1 MAVEIKNTK
10 YFYPPRPGNGAGTFS
25 DNIVGLQTVEGGGLT
40 QGNFEFTTG
49 VTEKVNRTF
58 NVGAFSE
65 PMSLDMMGIDSLEES
80 RRILATQF
88 RVYPNYDISQV
99 LNFSMYGSLSERF
112 RVSITKIINY
122 FPASLDVLFN
132 NDDFTTGSTAYDI
145 VYDSQNDETYFKVDV
160 SRINNPFDIDYSIS
174 AATNLS
180 IREISVSPYRNLY
193 NTYLDYCVSVDD
205 NIFNILAFVPS
216 ETLSLGYIQF
226 YVSGTPFGT
235 TATTY
240 NNDFEIRPN
249 DFIVDKVFQESFDEV
264 EKFLLNRLV
273 RPEYTAV
280 FQVPQQNEFGQ
291 TYTEYKQVT
300 WPKQGRWNLDIRS
313 FLFDNYL
320 EEIQAIAVNLDSF
333 KTNLISRFLVTD
345 SLKEFDTLG
354 HKVEKIFQIYGRS
367 FDQIKQFI
375 DGLAYMN
382 SVNYNPSN
390 DIPSEL
396 LVNLSRTLGW
406 SSNFSP
412 ITNED
417 FLGSVFGNTSTPT
430 YPGYARALTPTE
442 LNYAYYR
449 NLILNASYLFK
460 SKGTR
465 RSIEFLLRLIGAPDS
480 LIEFNEHIYL
490 ADQKINLDQFENQWA
505 QISGG
510 TYVDNV
516 PSYLPGETY
525 KIRGQL
531 YTAFTSTATYQDVSV
546 RLNDYPIDAEG
557 YPKAPANT
565 ETFFFQIGS
574 GWYET
579 TPQHRSPDE
588 VQLTGNVFTGQN
600 YNIQTQL
607 TPFSYGQ
614 TYLNRYRD
622 FPYMNE
628 GFKLQ
633 KVVDNNKSWLSD
645 DEKIRV
651 STQGDYNAY
660 YFVDNEKLVLN
671 VKNVD
676 IFLNPAQGI
685 LYDVWEQS
693 REYDYPIPE
702 SGYTVNYP
710 TVETFSEQS
719 VMPFTATF
727 SLFNEPIITSTQTNV
742 DTTYINPEPKKK
754 TFFEFSQ
761 TFWENMI
768 NTRNRQYISDGKTG
782 GYPTLQSI
790 FWKYL
795 ESEQTVGLP
804 NNKYTYQKL
813 IDYVNGIGPYWT
825 KLVEQMVP
833 ASTIWNGGVRLEN
846 SILNKQKFVYRRQRG
861 CQFILVPV
869 EPCFII
875 SDIFNYTCNTE
886 HAEFNIYPWFNGDVT
901 VSNFSSILGNRV
913 NNMLAESGL
922 TLNQCYLNSVLSD
935 WYVDLSIN
943 EVQIIKEYFYTGYGI
958 TDVPTN
964 AQWRNALINY
974 LPQLYDYGYTYSL
987 EGNILTITNLTCL
1000 TQNIVDT
1007 VSLNVGI
1014 NININ
1019 CTE

>member
-1 MAVEIKNTK
+1 MAVNIKNTK

-49 VTEKVNRTF
+49 VTEKVNRVF

-80 RRILATQF
+80 RRIMATQF

-99 LNFSMYGSLSERF
+99 LNFSMYGSLSKRF
-112 RVSITKIINY
+112 SVSITRIINY
-122 FPASLDVLFN
+122 FPASLDVMFN
-132 NDDFTTGSTAYDI
+132 NDDYTTGNTAYDI
-145 VYDSQNDETYFKVDV
+145 VYDSQNDETYFKVNVD
-160 SRINNPFDIDYSIS
+160 RINNPLDIDYSIS

-180 IREISVSPYRNLY
+180 IREIEASPYRNLY
-193 NTYLDYCVSVDD
+193 NTYLDYCVSIND
-205 NIFNILAFVPS
+205 NIFEVLSFTPS
-216 ETLSLGYIQF
+216 ETLSSGYIQF
-226 YVSGTPFGT
+226 YVSGAPFGT
-235 TATTY
+235 TATTL
-240 NNDFEIRPN
+240 NDDFQIRPN
-249 DFIVDKVFQESFDEV
+249 DYIVDKVFQESFDEV
-264 EKFLLNRLV
+264 EKFLVNRLV

-300 WPKQGRWNLDIRS
+300 WPKQGPWNLDIRS
-313 FLFDNYL
+313 FLFDRYL

-333 KTNLISRFLVTD
+333 KTNLISRFLITD

-354 HKVEKIFQIYGRS
+354 QKVEKIFQIYGRS

-396 LVNLSRTLGW
+396 LVNLARTLGW

-412 ITNED
+412 ITNDD
-417 FLGSVFGNTSTPT
+417 FLSSVFGNTSTPT

-480 LIEFNEHIYL
+480 LIEYNEYIYL
-490 ADQKINLDQFENQWA
+490 ADQRINLDQFETQWA
-505 QISGG
+505 SISGG
-510 TYVDNV
+510 TYVNNI

-525 KIRGQL
+525 KIKGQL
-531 YTAFTSTATYQDVSV
+531 YTAFTSTATYQDVSI
-546 RLNDYPIDAEG
+546 RLEDYPMDAQG
-557 YPKAPANT
+557 YPNAPANT

-579 TPQHRSPDE
+579 TPQHRSPDQ

-607 TPFSYGQ
+607 TPFTYGQ

-645 DEKIRV
+645 DDRIRV

-660 YFVDNEKLVLN
+660 YYVDNEKLVLN

-693 REYDYPIPE
+693 RQYDYPIPE
-702 SGYTVNYP
+702 TGLTVNYP
-710 TVETFSEQS
+710 VPGG
-719 VMPFTATF
+719 VD
-727 SLFNEPIITSTQTNV
+727 STYV
-742 DTTYINPEPKKK
+742 NPQPKKK

-768 NTRNRQYISDGKTG
+768 NTRNRQYITDGKTG

-790 FWKYL
+790 FWKYI

-833 ASTIWNGGVRLEN
+833 ATTIWNGGVRLEN

-861 CQFILVPV
+861 CQFIPVPV
-869 EPCFII
+869 DPCYII
-875 SDIFNYTCNTE
+875 SNIFDYTCNSE
-886 HAEFNIYPWFNGDVT
+886 YVEFNIYPWFNGDVT
-901 VSNFSSILGNRV
+901 VSNFSSILVNRV
-913 NNMLAESGL
+913 NNMLAQSGL
-922 TLNQCYLNSVLSD
+922 TLNQCYENSVLSD
-935 WYVDLSIN
+935 WYVDLTIN
-943 EVQIIKEYFYTGYGI
+943 EEQIIKESFYTGYGLS
-958 TDVPTN
+958 DVPTN
-964 AQWRNALINY
+964 TQWRNALINY
-974 LPQLYDYGYTYSL
+974 LPQLYNYGYTYYL
-987 EGNILTITNLTCL
+987 NGNTLTITDLACL
-1000 TQNIVDT
+1000 TQNVVDT

-1019 CTE
+1019 CTQ

>member
-1 MAVEIKNTK
+1 MAVETKNTK
-10 YFYPPRPGNGAGTFS
+10 FFYPPRPGSGAGTFS

-65 PMSLDMMGIDSLEES
+65 PMSLDMLGIDDLLES

-99 LNFSMYGSLSERF
+99 LNFSMYGSLSKRF
-112 RVSITKIINY
+112 SVSITKIINY

-132 NDDFTTGSTAYDI
+132 NDEYVTGNTAYDI
-145 VYDSQNDETYFKVDV
+145 VYDVPNDETYFKVNVD
-160 SRINNPFDIDYSIS
+160 RINNPFDIDYSIS
-174 AATNLS
+174 ATTNLS
-180 IREISVSPYRNLY
+180 IREINVSPYRNLY
-193 NTYLDYCVSVDD
+193 NTYLDYCVSIND
-205 NIFNILAFVPS
+205 NIFNLIGFIPS
-216 ETLSLGYIQF
+216 DTLSSGFIQF
-226 YVSGTPFGT
+226 YVSGSPFGT
-235 TATTY
+235 TATTITD
-240 NNDFEIRPN
+240 DFQIRPN
-249 DFIVDKVFQESFDEV
+249 DFVADKTFQESFDEV
-264 EKFLLNRLV
+264 EQFLLNRLV

-280 FQVPQQNEFGQ
+280 FQVPQQNEYGQ
-291 TYTEYKQVT
+291 TYTEYQQVT
-300 WPKQGRWNLDIRS
+300 WPKQGTWNLDIRS
-313 FLFDNYL
+313 FLFDDYL
-320 EEIQAIAVNLDSF
+320 EQIQAIAVNLDSF
-333 KTNLISRFLVTD
+333 KTNLISRFLITD

-354 HKVEKIFQIYGRS
+354 QKVEKVFQIYGRS

-396 LVNLSRTLGW
+396 LVNLARTLGW

-417 FLGSVFGNTSTPT
+417 FLSSVFGNTSTPT

-442 LNYAYYR
+442 LNYSYYR

-465 RSIEFLLRLIGAPDS
+465 RSVEFLLRLIGAPDS
-480 LIEFNEHIYL
+480 LIEYNEHIYL
-490 ADQKINLDQFENQWA
+490 ADQTINLDQFYNQWA

-510 TYVDNV
+510 TYVNNV
-516 PSYLPGETY
+516 PSYLPGDTY

-531 YTAFTSTATYQDVSV
+531 YTAFTSNAIYQDVSIT
-546 RLNDYPIDAEG
+546 LEDYPMDAEG
-557 YPKAPANT
+557 YPKAPVNT
-565 ETFFFQIGS
+565 EDYFFQIGA

-588 VQLTGNVFTGQN
+588 VVITGNVYTGQN
-600 YNIQTQL
+600 FDIQTQL
-607 TPFSYGQ
+607 MPFTYGQ
-614 TYLNRYRD
+614 TYLNRFRD

-633 KVVDNNKSWLSD
+633 KVIDNNKSWLAD
-645 DEKIRV
+645 DDRIRI

-671 VKNVD
+671 VKNID
-676 IFLNPAQGI
+676 LFLNPAQG
-685 LYDVWEQS
+685 LVYDVWEQS
-693 REYDYPIPE
+693 RQYDYPIPE
-702 SGYTVNYP
+702 SGLTVGYP
-710 TVETFSEQS
+710 VPGGVDWTF
-719 VMPFTATF
+719 
-727 SLFNEPIITSTQTNV
+727 
-742 DTTYINPEPKKK
+742 INPEPKKK

-790 FWKYL
+790 FWKYI

-825 KLVEQMVP
+825 KLVEQMIP
-833 ASTIWNGGVRLEN
+833 ATTIWNGGVRLEN
-846 SILNKQKFVYRRQRG
+846 SIFNKQKFVYRRQRG
-861 CQFILVPV
+861 CQFVPV
-869 EPCFII
+869 PVDPCFII
-875 SDIFNYTCNTE
+875 SNIFDYTCNTE
-886 HAEFNIYPWFNGDVT
+886 YVDFNIYPWFNGDLT
-901 VSNFSSILGNRV
+901 VSNFNSILSNRV
-913 NNMLAESGL
+913 NNMLSESGL
-922 TLNQCYLNSVLSD
+922 TLNQCYENSVLSN
-935 WYVDLSIN
+935 WYVDLTIN
-943 EVQIIKEYFYTGYGI
+943 GEEIIKEPFYIGYGLN
-958 TDVPTN
+958 DVPTN
-964 AQWRNALINY
+964 SQWRNALINY
-974 LPQLYDYGYTYSL
+974 LPQLYNYGYTYYL
-987 EGNILTITNLTCL
+987 NGNTLTITNLSCL
-1000 TQNIVDT
+1000 TSNLVET
-1007 VSLNVGI
+1007 VLLNVGI
-1014 NININ
+1014 NISIN
-1019 CTE
+1019 CTQ

>member
-1 MAVEIKNTK
+1 MAVNIKNTK

-49 VTEKVNRTF
+49 VTEKVNRVF

-80 RRILATQF
+80 RRIMATQF

-99 LNFSMYGSLSERF
+99 LNFSMYGSLSKRF
-112 RVSITKIINY
+112 SVSITRIINY
-122 FPASLDVLFN
+122 FPASLDVMFN
-132 NDDFTTGSTAYDI
+132 NDDYTTGNTAYDI
-145 VYDSQNDETYFKVDV
+145 VYDSQNDDTYFKVNVD
-160 SRINNPFDIDYSIS
+160 RINNPLDIDYSIS

-180 IREISVSPYRNLY
+180 IREIETSPYRNLY
-193 NTYLDYCVSVDD
+193 NTYLDYCVSVND
-205 NIFNILAFVPS
+205 NIFEVLSFIPS
-216 ETLSLGYIQF
+216 ETLSSGYIQF
-226 YVSGTPFGT
+226 YVSGAPFGT
-235 TATTY
+235 TATTF
-240 NNDFEIRPN
+240 NDDFQIRPN
-249 DFIVDKVFQESFDEV
+249 DYIVDKVFQESFDEV
-264 EKFLLNRLV
+264 EKFLVNRLV

-300 WPKQGRWNLDIRS
+300 WPKQGPWNLDIRS
-313 FLFDNYL
+313 FLFDRYL

-333 KTNLISRFLVTD
+333 KTNLISRFLITD

-354 HKVEKIFQIYGRS
+354 QKVEKIFQIYGRS

-396 LVNLSRTLGW
+396 LVNLARTLGW

-412 ITNED
+412 ITNDD
-417 FLGSVFGNTSTPT
+417 FLSSVFGNTSTPT

-480 LIEFNEHIYL
+480 LIEYNEHIYL
-490 ADQKINLDQFENQWA
+490 ADQRINLDQFETQWA
-505 QISGG
+505 SISGG
-510 TYVDNV
+510 TYVNNV

-525 KIRGQL
+525 KIKGQL
-531 YTAFTSTATYQDVSV
+531 YTAFTSTATYQDVSI
-546 RLNDYPIDAEG
+546 RLEDYPMDAQG
-557 YPKAPANT
+557 YPNAPANT

-579 TPQHRSPDE
+579 TPQHRSPDQ

-607 TPFSYGQ
+607 TPFTYGQ

-645 DEKIRV
+645 DDRIRI

-660 YFVDNEKLVLN
+660 YYVDNEKLVLN

-693 REYDYPIPE
+693 RQYDYPIPE
-702 SGYTVNYP
+702 TGLTVNYSSP
-710 TVETFSEQS
+710 ASEFS
-719 VMPFTATF
+719 TF
-727 SLFNEPIITSTQTNV
+727 SLLSEPIDYSIPTKV
-742 DTTYINPEPKKK
+742 DYTYINPEPKKK

-768 NTRNRQYISDGKTG
+768 NTRNRLYITDGKTG

-790 FWKYL
+790 FWKYI

-846 SILNKQKFVYRRQRG
+846 SVLNKQKFVYRRQRG
-861 CQFILVPV
+861 CQFIPVPV
-869 EPCFII
+869 DPCYII
-875 SDIFNYTCNTE
+875 SNIFDYTCNTE
-886 HAEFNIYPWFNGDVT
+886 YAEFNIYPWFNGDVT
-901 VSNFSSILGNRV
+901 VSNFSSILVNRV
-913 NNMLAESGL
+913 NNMLAQSGL
-922 TLNQCYLNSVLSD
+922 TLNECYENSVLSD
-935 WYVDLSIN
+935 WYVDLTIN
-943 EVQIIKEYFYTGYGI
+943 GEQIIKESFYTGYGLS
-958 TDVPTN
+958 DVPTN
-964 AQWRNALINY
+964 TQWRNALINY
-974 LPQLYDYGYTYSL
+974 LPQLYNYGYTYYL
-987 EGNILTITNLTCL
+987 NGNTLTITDLACL
-1000 TQNIVDT
+1000 TQNVVDT

-1019 CTE
+1019 CTQ

>member
-1 MAVEIKNTK
+1 MAVETKNTK

-65 PMSLDMMGIDSLEES
+65 PMSLEMMGIDDLFES

-99 LNFSMYGSLSERF
+99 LNFSMYGSLSKRF
-112 RVSITKIINY
+112 SVSITRIVNY
-122 FPASLDVLFN
+122 FPASLDVMFN
-132 NDDFTTGSTAYDI
+132 NNDYVTGNTAYDI
-145 VYDSQNDETYFKVDV
+145 VYDAQNDETYFKVNVD
-160 SRINNPFDIDYSIS
+160 RIENPFDIDYSIS

-180 IREISVSPYRNLY
+180 IREITVSPYRNLY
-193 NTYLDYCVSVDD
+193 NTYLDYCVSINDD
-205 NIFNILAFVPS
+205 IFKVVAFTPS
-216 ETLSLGYIQF
+216 NTLSSGYVQF
-226 YVSGTPFGT
+226 YVSGAPFGT
-235 TATTY
+235 TATTI
-240 NNDFEIRPN
+240 NDDYQIRPN
-249 DFIVDKVFQESFDEV
+249 DFIVDKIFQESFDEI
-264 EKFLLNRLV
+264 EQFLLNRLV
-273 RPEYTAV
+273 RPEYTAI
-280 FQVPQQNEFGQ
+280 FQVPQQNEYGQ

-300 WPKQGRWNLDIRS
+300 WPKKGPWNLDISS

-320 EEIQAIAVNLDSF
+320 EEIQAIAINLDSF

-354 HKVEKIFQIYGRS
+354 QKVEKIFQIYGRS

-396 LVNLSRTLGW
+396 LVNLARTLGW

-417 FLGSVFGNTSTPT
+417 FLSSVFGNTSTPT

-480 LIEFNEHIYL
+480 LIEYNEHIYL
-490 ADQKINLDQFENQWA
+490 ADQKINLDQFYTQWA

-510 TYVDNV
+510 TYVDRV
-516 PSYLPGETY
+516 PSYLPGDTY
-525 KIRGQL
+525 KIKGQI
-531 YTAFTSTATYQDVSV
+531 YSAFTSTATYQDVSI
-546 RLNDYPIDAEG
+546 RLEDYPMDAEG
-557 YPKAPANT
+557 YPKAPVNT
-565 ETFFFQIGS
+565 ETYFFQIGA

-579 TPQHRSPDE
+579 TPQHRSPDQ
-588 VQLTGNVFTGQN
+588 VQITGNVYTGQN
-600 YNIQTQL
+600 YDIQTQL
-607 TPFSYGQ
+607 IPFTYGQ

-633 KVVDNNKSWLSD
+633 KVVDNNKSWLSTD
-645 DEKIRV
+645 DRLRV

-676 IFLNPAQGI
+676 IFLNPAQG
-685 LYDVWEQS
+685 LVYDVWEQS
-693 REYDYPIPE
+693 RQYDYPIPE
-702 SGYTVNYP
+702 SGLTIGYP
-710 TVETFSEQS
+710 V
-719 VMPFTATF
+719 PGG
-727 SLFNEPIITSTQTNV
+727 V
-742 DTTYINPEPKKK
+742 DWTYVNPEPKKK

-768 NTRNRQYISDGKTG
+768 NTRNRQYITDGKTG

-790 FWKYL
+790 FWKYI

-833 ASTIWNGGVRLEN
+833 ATTIWNGGVRLEN
-846 SILNKQKFVYRRQRG
+846 SIFHKQKFVYRRQRG
-861 CQFILVPV
+861 CQIVPVPV
-869 EPCFII
+869 EPCYII
-875 SDIFNYTCNTE
+875 SNIFDYTCNTE
-886 HAEFNIYPWFNGDVT
+886 YADFNIYPWFNGDVT
-901 VSNFSSILGNRV
+901 VSNFSSILVNRI
-913 NNMLAESGL
+913 NNMLGQSGL
-922 TLNQCYLNSVLSD
+922 TLSQCSQNSVGTD
-935 WYVDLSIN
+935 WYVNLTINGEEIIN
-943 EVQIIKEYFYTGYGI
+943 ELFYTGYGMS
-958 TDVPTN
+958 DVPTST
-964 AQWRNALINY
+964 QWRNALINY
-974 LPQLYDYGYTYSL
+974 LPQLYNYGYTYYL
-987 EGNILTITNLTCL
+987 NGNTLTITNLACL
-1000 TQNIVDT
+1000 TNNLVDT
-1007 VSLNVGI
+1007 VLLNVGI
-1014 NININ
+1014 NISIN

>member
-1 MAVEIKNTK
+1 MAVETKNTK

-65 PMSLDMMGIDSLEES
+65 PMSLEMMGIDDLFES

-122 FPASLDVLFN
+122 FPASLDVVFN
-132 NDDFTTGSTAYDI
+132 ANNFTTGNTAYDI
-145 VYDSQNDETYFKVDV
+145 SYDAQNDETYFKVNVD
-160 SRINNPFDIDYSIS
+160 RINNPFDIDYSIS
-174 AATNLS
+174 ASTNLS
-180 IREISVSPYRNLY
+180 IREITVSPYRNLY
-193 NTYLDYCVSVDD
+193 NTYLDYCVSIND
-205 NIFNILAFVPS
+205 NIFKVVSFTPS
-216 ETLSLGYIQF
+216 DTLSSGYIQM

-235 TATTY
+235 TVTTT
-240 NNDFEIRPN
+240 NDEFQIRPN
-249 DFIVDKVFQESFDEV
+249 DFIVDKTFQESFDEI
-264 EKFLLNRLV
+264 EQFLLNRLV
-273 RPEYTAV
+273 RPEYTAI
-280 FQVPQQNEFGQ
+280 FQVPQQNEYGQ
-291 TYTEYKQVT
+291 TYTEYQQIT
-300 WPKQGRWNLDIRS
+300 WPKQGPWNLDISS
-313 FLFDNYL
+313 FLFDSYL
-320 EEIQAIAVNLDSF
+320 EQIQAIAVNLDSF
-333 KTNLISRFLVTD
+333 KTNLISRFLITD

-354 HKVEKIFQIYGRS
+354 QKVEKIFQIYGRS

-417 FLGSVFGNTSTPT
+417 FLSSVFGNTSTPT
-430 YPGYARALTPTE
+430 YPGYTRALTPTE

-465 RSIEFLLRLIGAPDS
+465 RSVEFLLRLIGAPDS
-480 LIEFNEHIYL
+480 LIEYNEHIYL
-490 ADQKINLDQFENQWA
+490 ADQKINLDQFYTQWA

-516 PSYLPGETY
+516 PSFLPGDTY
-525 KIRGQL
+525 KIKGQL
-531 YTAFTSTATYQDVSV
+531 YSAFTSTAIYQDVSI
-546 RLNDYPIDAEG
+546 RLEDYPMDDEG
-557 YPKAPANT
+557 YPKAPVNT
-565 ETFFFQIGS
+565 ETYFFQIGA

-607 TPFSYGQ
+607 MPFTYGQ

-645 DEKIRV
+645 DDRIRI

-685 LYDVWEQS
+685 VYDVWDQS
-693 REYDYPIPE
+693 VKYDYPIPE
-702 SGYTVNYP
+702 SGLTVGYP
-710 TVETFSEQS
+710 VPGGVDWTF
-719 VMPFTATF
+719 
-727 SLFNEPIITSTQTNV
+727 
-742 DTTYINPEPKKK
+742 INPEPKKK

-790 FWKYL
+790 FWKYI

-833 ASTIWNGGVRLEN
+833 ATTIWNGGVRLEN
-846 SILNKQKFVYRRQRG
+846 SIFHKQKFVYRRQRG

-869 EPCFII
+869 NPCYII
-875 SDIFNYTCNTE
+875 SNIFDYTCNTE
-886 HAEFNIYPWFNGDVT
+886 YVDFNIYPWFNGDIT
-901 VSNFSSILGNRV
+901 VSNFNSILTNRV
-913 NNMLAESGL
+913 NNMLSESGL
-922 TLNQCYLNSVLSD
+922 TLNQCYEESVITD
-935 WYVDLSIN
+935 WYVDLSIGG
-943 EVQIIKEYFYTGYGI
+943 EQIIREYFYGGYGLN
-958 TDVPTN
+958 DVPTTT
-964 AQWRNALINY
+964 QWRNALINY
-974 LPQLYDYGYTYSL
+974 LPQLYNYGYTYYL
-987 EGNILTITNLTCL
+987 NGNTLTITNLSCL
-1000 TQNIVDT
+1000 TQNIVET
-1007 VSLNVGI
+1007 VFLNVGI

>member
-1 MAVEIKNTK
+1 MAVETKNTK
-10 YFYPPRPGNGAGTFS
+10 YFYPPRPGSGAGTFS

-65 PMSLDMMGIDSLEES
+65 PMSLDMMGIDSLDES

-99 LNFSMYGSLSERF
+99 LNFSMYGSLSKRF
-112 RVSITKIINY
+112 SVSITRIINY
-122 FPASLDVLFN
+122 FPASLDIMFN
-132 NDDFTTGSTAYDI
+132 NDDYTTGNTAYDI
-145 VYDSQNDETYFKVDV
+145 AYDAQNDETYFKVNVD
-160 SRINNPFDIDYSIS
+160 RINNPFDIDYSVS

-180 IREISVSPYRNLY
+180 IREITVSPYRNLY
-193 NTYLDYCVSVDD
+193 NTYLDYCISINDD
-205 NIFNILAFVPS
+205 IFKVVAFTPS
-216 ETLSLGYIQF
+216 ETLSSGYIQF
-226 YVSGTPFGT
+226 YVSGAPFGT
-235 TATTY
+235 TATTI
-240 NNDFEIRPN
+240 NDDYQIRPN
-249 DFIVDKVFQESFDEV
+249 DYIVDKVFQESFDEV
-264 EKFLLNRLV
+264 EKFLVNRLV

-280 FQVPQQNEFGQ
+280 FQVPQQNEYGQ

-300 WPKQGRWNLDIRS
+300 WPKQGNWNLDIRS
-313 FLFDNYL
+313 FLFDRYL
-320 EEIQAIAVNLDSF
+320 EEIQSIAVNLDSF
-333 KTNLISRFLVTD
+333 KTNLISRFLITD

-354 HKVEKIFQIYGRS
+354 QKVEKIFQIYGRS

-412 ITNED
+412 ITNDD
-417 FLGSVFGNTSTPT
+417 FLSSVFGNTSTPT

-480 LIEFNEHIYL
+480 LIEYNEHIYL
-490 ADQKINLDQFENQWA
+490 ADQRINLDQFYTQWA

-510 TYVDNV
+510 TYVNDV
-516 PSYLPGETY
+516 PAYLPNETF
-525 KIRGQL
+525 KIKGQL
-531 YTAFTSTATYQDVSV
+531 YTAFTSTATYQDVNIN
-546 RLNDYPIDAEG
+546 LTDYPMDAEG
-557 YPKAPANT
+557 YPNAPANT
-565 ETFFFQIGS
+565 ETFFFQIGA
-574 GWYET
+574 GWYEV
-579 TPQHRSPDE
+579 TPQHRSPDQ
-588 VQLTGNVFTGQN
+588 VQLTGSVYTGQN

-607 TPFSYGQ
+607 VPFTYGQ

-645 DEKIRV
+645 DDKIRV
-651 STQGDYNAY
+651 STQADYNAY

-676 IFLNPAQGI
+676 IFLNPGQG
-685 LYDVWEQS
+685 LVYDVWNQS
-693 REYDYPIPE
+693 RQYDYPIPE
-702 SGYTVNYP
+702 SGLTVGYP
-710 TVETFSEQS
+710 V
-719 VMPFTATF
+719 PGG
-727 SLFNEPIITSTQTNV
+727 V
-742 DTTYINPEPKKK
+742 DWTYVNPEPKKK

-790 FWKYL
+790 FWKYI

-833 ASTIWNGGVRLEN
+833 ATTIWNGGVRLEN
-846 SILNKQKFVYRRQRG
+846 SVLNKQKFVYRRQRG

-869 EPCFII
+869 EPCYII
-875 SDIFNYTCNTE
+875 SNIFDYTCNTE
-886 HAEFNIYPWFNGDVT
+886 YADFNIYPWFNGDVA
-901 VSNFSSILGNRV
+901 VSNFSSILVNRV
-913 NNMLAESGL
+913 NNMLAQSGL
-922 TLNQCYLNSVLSD
+922 TLNQCYQNSVLSD
-935 WYVDLSIN
+935 WYVDLTIN
-943 EVQIIKEYFYTGYGI
+943 GEQIIKDSFYTGYGMS
-958 TDVPTN
+958 DVPTN
-964 AQWRNALINY
+964 TQWRNALINY
-974 LPQLYDYGYTYSL
+974 LPQLYNYGYTYYL
-987 EGNILTITNLTCL
+987 NGNTLTITNLACL

-1014 NININ
+1014 NISIN
-1019 CTE
+1019 CTQ

>member
-1 MAVEIKNTK
+1 MAVDIKDTK

-49 VTEKVNRTF
+49 VTEKVNRVF

-80 RRILATQF
+80 RRIMATQF

-99 LNFSMYGSLSERF
+99 LNFSMYGSLSKRF
-112 RVSITKIINY
+112 SVSITRIINY
-122 FPASLDVLFN
+122 FPASLDVMFN
-132 NDDFTTGSTAYDI
+132 NDDYTTGNTAYDI
-145 VYDSQNDETYFKVDV
+145 VYDSQNDETYFKVNVD
-160 SRINNPFDIDYSIS
+160 RINNPLDIDYSIS

-180 IREISVSPYRNLY
+180 IREIEVSPYRNLY
-193 NTYLDYCVSVDD
+193 NTYLDYCVSIND
-205 NIFNILAFVPS
+205 NIFEVLSFTPS
-216 ETLSLGYIQF
+216 ETLSSGYIQF
-226 YVSGTPFGT
+226 YVSGAPFGT
-235 TATTY
+235 TATTL
-240 NNDFEIRPN
+240 NDDFQIRPN
-249 DFIVDKVFQESFDEV
+249 DFIVDKVFQESFDEI
-264 EKFLLNRLV
+264 EKFLVNRLV

-291 TYTEYKQVT
+291 TYTEYQQVT
-300 WPKQGRWNLDIRS
+300 WPKQGPWNLDIRS
-313 FLFDNYL
+313 FLFDRYL
-320 EEIQAIAVNLDSF
+320 EQIQAIAVNLDSF
-333 KTNLISRFLVTD
+333 KTNLISRFLITD

-354 HKVEKIFQIYGRS
+354 QKVEKIFQIYGRS

-396 LVNLSRTLGW
+396 LVNLARTLGW

-412 ITNED
+412 ITNDD
-417 FLGSVFGNTSTPT
+417 FLSSVFGNTSTPT

-480 LIEFNEHIYL
+480 LIEYNEYIYL
-490 ADQKINLDQFENQWA
+490 ADQRINLDQFETQWA
-505 QISGG
+505 SISGG
-510 TYVDNV
+510 TYANNV

-525 KIRGQL
+525 KIKGQL
-531 YTAFTSTATYQDVSV
+531 YTAFTSTATYQDVSI
-546 RLNDYPIDAEG
+546 RLEDYPMDALG

-565 ETFFFQIGS
+565 ETFFFQIGA

-579 TPQHRSPDE
+579 TPQHRSPDQ
-588 VQLTGNVFTGQN
+588 VQLTGDVYTGQN
-600 YNIQTQL
+600 YSIQTQL
-607 TPFSYGQ
+607 TPFTYGQ

-645 DEKIRV
+645 DDRIRV

-660 YFVDNEKLVLN
+660 YYVDNEKLVLN

-685 LYDVWEQS
+685 VYDVWNQS
-693 REYDYPIPE
+693 VQYDYPIPE
-702 SGYTVNYP
+702 TGLTVNYP
-710 TVETFSEQS
+710 VPGG
-719 VMPFTATF
+719 VD
-727 SLFNEPIITSTQTNV
+727 STYV
-742 DTTYINPEPKKK
+742 NPEPKKK

-768 NTRNRQYISDGKTG
+768 NTRNRQYITDGKTG

-790 FWKYL
+790 FWKYI
-795 ESEQTVGLP
+795 ESEQTVGIP

-833 ASTIWNGGVRLEN
+833 ATTIWNGGVRLEN
-846 SILNKQKFVYRRQRG
+846 SIFNKQKFVYRRQRG
-861 CQFILVPV
+861 CQFVPV
-869 EPCFII
+869 PVDPCYII
-875 SDIFNYTCNTE
+875 SNIFDYTCTTE
-886 HAEFNIYPWFNGDVT
+886 YADFNIYPWFNGDVT
-901 VSNFSSILGNRV
+901 VSNFSSILGNRID
-913 NNMLAESGL
+913 NMLAQSGL
-922 TLNQCYLNSVLSD
+922 TLNQCYENSVLTD
-935 WYVDLSIN
+935 WYVDLTIN
-943 EVQIIKEYFYTGYGI
+943 GEVIIKESFYTGYGI
-958 TDVPTN
+958 SDVPTN
-964 AQWRNALINY
+964 TQWRNALINY
-974 LPQLYDYGYTYSL
+974 LPELYNYGYTYYL
-987 EGNILTITNLTCL
+987 NGNILTITNLACL

-1014 NININ
+1014 NISIN